1 MGKSAVPMAKISQVT
16 RSGTLPARVT
26 WAALPLTVGPALG
39 DALGLSS
46 RAVELTGATLAW
58 ATWAIVLAA
67 VLVPR
72 TTSLTAVRVAA
83 PAVLAA
89 AIWAGVVGDVTATD
103 LLAVGWAALT
113 VVAVFAPQT
122 GDAFVNG
129 SSYGSERRMPLRAPA
144 ALLAGPILIAW
155 AAVVGPLVGGPL
167 LVAAGATF
175 AGIAVLV
182 LGLPL
187 AWVAA
192 RALHGLARR
201 WVVFVPAGLVLHDLM
216 ALAEPVLFSRA
227 GIRRLGPAPADTDA
241 LDLTR
246 GALGLAL
253 ELEVGPDPIELVPL
267 SGRQPLT
274 AVRVERV
281 LFTPTRPG
289 ALLAEAT
296 RRRIRVG

>member
-1 MGKSAVPMAKISQVT
+1 MAKLSQVM
-16 RSGTLPARVT
+16 RSGTLAARVT
-26 WAALPLTVGPALG
+26 WALLPLTVGPALG
-39 DALGLSS
+39 DALDPSS
-46 RAVELTGATLAW
+46 RTVEVTGATLAW
-58 ATWAIVLAA
+58 ASWAIVLVA

-72 TTSLTAVRVAA
+72 TTSLTVVRVAA
-83 PAVLAA
+83 PAVLGA
-89 AIWAGVVGDVTATD
+89 AIWAGVRGNVTAGD
-103 LLAVGWAALT
+103 LVAVGWAALT
-113 VVAVFAPQT
+113 VVAALAPQT

-144 ALLAGPILIAW
+144 ALLAGPIFIAW
-155 AAVVGPLVGGPL
+155 AAVVGPLVAGPL

-175 AGIAVLV
+175 AGVAVLV

-192 RALHGLARR
+192 RALHSLAQR
-201 WVVFVPAGLVLHDLM
+201 WVVFVPAGLVLHDGM
-216 ALAEPVLFSRA
+216 ALAQPVLFSRG
-227 GIRRLGPAPADTDA
+227 GIRRLGPAPADTEA

-253 ELEVGPDPIELVPL
+253 ELEVGPDPIELVPV
-267 SGRQPLT
+267 SGRQPL
-274 AVRVERV
+274 APVRVERV

-296 RRRIRVG
+296 RRRVRVG